1 MTNVKELYE
10 DYNSPPPRL
19 HLHLHVNRD
28 LNYDFDDRHKNGNQ
42 GRKRKS
48 CSHKSSRDR
57 GRSWMKDKD
66 REKDQCHMDDR
77 DCDRDKGD
85 KIDEGDCRKQKWVER
100 RSREYGGQNKRRKH
114 RSYSTSLSRSPSRTQ
129 RRSRSKSPSR
139 SHRKKTS
146 GFDVAPPNAT
156 ILNQIP
162 GMPPAMFPFGG
173 TQFGGL
179 LGMPTQAMTQQA
191 TRHARRV
198 YVGGLPPMANEQRIA
213 TYFSQMMAS
222 MGGNTA
228 GPGDAVINV
237 YINQEKKS
245 AFVEMRTVEEAS
257 NAMALNGI
265 IFEGVSVKV
274 KRPSDYNPLMAAP
287 LGPSQP
293 SPHLNLGAVGLTL
306 GSVVGGANGL
316 DRIFIGGLPY
326 HLRELQIK
334 ELLES
339 FGPLQGF
346 DLVKDHDTGN
356 SKGYG
361 FCVYQDPSF
370 STDLAIENLNG
381 LKIGNRTLSMRRA
394 SASGKLKSDQE
405 NVLAHAQQHI
415 AMQKL
420 GLQASEAGAFTLD
433 AMSMFPMMAGM
444 RNDLSLENPTKV
456 VALTKVVTPNHLKNN
471 KEYQEIL
478 EDMKFE
484 CEKYGNLVNVV
495 IPRPRGGEEVFGL
508 GKVFLQYSDIVG
520 AANAKALLHGQRF
533 DGNLVVAKYYPED
546 KFEVRDFGG

>member
-10 DYNSPPPRL
+10 DYNSPPPPS

-48 CSHKSSRDR
+48 RSHKSSRDR

-66 REKDQCHMDDR
+66 REKNQCHMDDQ

-129 RRSRSKSPSR
+129 RTSRSKSPSR

-146 GFDVAPPNAT
+146 GFNVAPPNAT

-228 GPGDAVINV
+228 GPGDAVVNV
-237 YINQEKKS
+237 YINQEKKF

-274 KRPSDYNPLMAAP
+274 KRPS
-287 LGPSQP
+287 PSQP
-293 SPHLNLGAVGLTL
+293 SPHLNLGVVGLTL

-405 NVLAHAQQHI
+405 N
-415 AMQKL
+415 
-420 GLQASEAGAFTLD
+420 AGAFTLD

-456 VALTKVVTPNHLKNN
+456 VALTEVVTPNQLKNN

-478 EDMKFE
+478 EDMKSE

-495 IPRPRGGEEVFGL
+495 IPRPRGGEDVFGL